1 MPRVNLANV
10 YLAAGDHDMAFKE
23 YSEALKLQ
31 ETSLPADHPD
41 IARTLHNLAVVQ
53 MHRDR
58 VLEAKEYLDRAEST
72 ASRTLPVE
80 HPLIVLLN
88 RTKDAWTEKSQDYTF
103 SRF

>member
-1 MPRVNLANV
+1 
-10 YLAAGDHDMAFKE
+10 MALKE

-31 ETSLPADHPD
+31 ESSLPADHPD

-58 VLEAKEYLDRAEST
+58 VLEAKEYLERAEAT
-72 ASRTLPVE
+72 AGRTLPVE
-80 HPLIVLLN
+80 HPLISLLN
-88 RTKDAWTEKSQDYTF
+88 RTKVAWAEKTRDYTF